1 MQTLEQKREAARA
14 RIAAN
19 RAEAQAKAVRDAT
32 IAAMKSTGK
41 DLATRVTFGMPMVQA
56 GGKAL
61 RHLRGDVYDAANNI
75 NGRAGLVQDIDATYD
90 SAMMGGEPFA
100 IWH

>member
-1 MQTLEQKREAARA
+1 MQTIDQKREAALA
-14 RIAAN
+14 RIAAS
-19 RAEAQAKAVRDAT
+19 RAEAQAKAARDAN
-32 IAAMKSTGK
+32 IAAMKRTGK
-41 DLATRVTFGMPMVQA
+41 ELATRVTYGMPMVQA

-61 RHLRGDVYDAANNI
+61 RDLREDVWDAANNT